1 MVPPEADKF
10 VTTSR
15 KTIDTC
21 MDVPNE
27 MEIEDFTLRDFTDID
42 LVVTS
47 RPISPRQDSKNDLNE
62 ANQQQT
68 I

>member
-1 MVPPEADKF
+1 MVPPVADNF
-10 VTTSR
+10 LTTSR

-47 RPISPRQDSKNDLNE
+47 RPISPR
-62 ANQQQT
+62 
-68 I
+68 